1 MEKGVRVYSE
11 IGKLRK
17 VILHRPGEEI
27 NNVSPDTM
35 QELLFDEVPYLDQAL
50 REHDFFANILKE
62 SGCEVYYLED
72 LVADVIK
79 DKNLKESLIE
89 EFLDEADLHT
99 PNERYIM
106 KDILL
111 QQKTDKDMV
120 MKMML
125 VQE

>member
-1 MEKGVRVYSE
+1 MK
-11 IGKLRK
+11 
-17 VILHRPGEEI
+17 
-27 NNVSPDTM
+27 
-35 QELLFDEVPYLDQAL
+35 F
-50 REHDFFANILKE
+50 
-62 SGCEVYYLED
+62 YYLED

-111 QQKTDKDMV
+111 QQKTDKIW
-120 MKMML
+120 L
-125 VQE
+125 